1 MQKGSSHI
9 KENAISALASIG
21 SIPYYFNSSSIKRPL
36 ELISVVISTYSAD
49 TVYKQLINQTVECLT
64 LFFYNQSMDSY
75 LPFIIE
81 TLNELGFSM
90 DKTYFFSAWNRVC
103 LRGKQFDGWEN
114 VYLKV
119 MNQLE
124 SSTP

>member
-1 MQKGSSHI
+1 M
-9 KENAISALASIG
+9 E
-21 SIPYYFNSSSIKRPL
+21 
-36 ELISVVISTYSAD
+36 
-49 TVYKQLINQTVECLT
+49 
-64 LFFYNQSMDSY
+64 SY

-119 MNQLE
+119 L
-124 SSTP
+124 SSSIR